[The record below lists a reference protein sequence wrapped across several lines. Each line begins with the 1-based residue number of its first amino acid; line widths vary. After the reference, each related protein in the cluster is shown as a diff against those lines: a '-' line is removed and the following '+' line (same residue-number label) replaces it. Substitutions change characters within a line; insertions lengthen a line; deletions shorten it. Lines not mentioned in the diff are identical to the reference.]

1 MKKGE
6 QQYVVVYLIVLFFE
20 LFILGFV
27 ATADLLDLCD
37 GFEFLLDVQGL
48 CLQLLLQT
56 VPFSGD
62 LPKAFL
68 QVLQLAL
75 SCGV

>member
-6 QQYVVVYLIVLFFE
+6 QQYVVVYLIMLFFE

-27 ATADLLDLCD
+27 TTAYLLDLRD
-37 GFEFLLDVQGL
+37 GFEFLLDVHGL

-62 LPKAFL
+62 LSKAIL
-68 QVLQLAL
+68 QVLHLAL
-75 SCGV
+75 SCGD